1 MCQCANVSDTEN
13 WAPLFVNLTTSRK
26 KMEVNKYKSLQQ
38 NLFIFKQDTAT
49 FRQHYLKKF

>member
-1 MCQCANVSDTEN
+1 MCQCANVSDMEN
-13 WAPLFVNLTTSRK
+13 WAPLFVNLTKSRK